1 MYGCRC
7 CTSLFQYRML
17 VSLLG
22 GDVVLAPRNNVMIPS
37 NHIPKQACIQKA
49 PGGCFVD
56 DPELSRGV
64 SPHVQGYLKVDKVY
78 LSIVSTSRLL
88 GICICLCDYLRG
100 DTSYPLH
107 FTHMEVRI
115 SSM

>member
-49 PGGCFVD
+49 PGHRGSD
-56 DPELSRGV
+56 DPELS
-64 SPHVQGYLKVDKVY
+64 LT
-78 LSIVSTSRLL
+78 TSRRLFRRRPRAFER
-88 GICICLCDYLRG
+88 GIPTCPGVFESR
-100 DTSYPLH
+100 
-107 FTHMEVRI
+107 
-115 SSM
+115 

>member
-37 NHIPKQACIQKA
+37 NHIPKQAGMYSK
-49 PGGCFVD
+49 
-56 DPELSRGV
+56 
-64 SPHVQGYLKVDKVY
+64 
-78 LSIVSTSRLL
+78 
-88 GICICLCDYLRG
+88 
-100 DTSYPLH
+100 
-107 FTHMEVRI
+107 
-115 SSM
+115 SSGSSGKR